1 MSIPLDLWGRGWSRV
16 DVVGESHYTRSIR
29 GLLGADLKADGAE
42 IVTTVQLVPDPQ
54 NKFDRNAVGV
64 WAGSRQLGHLSR
76 DDASRYAPV
85 LSVLV
90 AEGWAPQVPAR
101 IWASQWSDYGDR
113 DGFRASVQLELAE
126 PHMLVPVNAAPSG
139 AHRMLPVGSAI
150 QVTGED
156 RHLDA
161 ILPWLLPEGECWVHV
176 TLHEMTEQ
184 LARSARTVV
193 EVRIDDARVGQLTP
207 KMSGELLAA
216 IRHLGEG
223 GQLAVARA
231 VVKGNRI
238 KAEVVLY
245 AARAHELPDSWLS
258 AAPAATES
266 ATQAPASVMPVTTPS
281 AAMPATVEHGLIPT
295 PPTGIK
301 FVVPPDWPQPPEGWT
316 PPLGWRPDPAWP
328 PAPYGW
334 QWWVPVW
341 N

>member
-1 MSIPLDLWGRGWSRV
+1 MSIPLDLWGCRSSRV
-16 DVVGESHYTRSIR
+16 DVVGESHYARSIR

-42 IVTTVQLVPDPQ
+42 IVTTVQLVPNPD

-85 LSVLV
+85 LSALV
-90 AEGWAPQVPAR
+90 AQGWAPQVPAR

-113 DGFRASVQLELAE
+113 DGFSASVQLELAE
-126 PHMLVPVNAAPSG
+126 PHLLVPVNAAPSA
-139 AHRMLPVGSAI
+139 AHRMLPVGAAI

-156 RHLDA
+156 QYLDA
-161 ILPWLLPEGECWVHV
+161 ILPWLRPEGECWVHV

-184 LARSARTVV
+184 LARSSRTVA

-207 KMSGELLAA
+207 RMSSDLLAV
-216 IRHLGEG
+216 IRHLGES
-223 GQLAVARA
+223 GQLAAARGI
-231 VVKGNRI
+231 VKGNRI

-245 AARAHELPDSWLS
+245 VARAHELPESWL
-258 AAPAATES
+258 AATPAATQNAAQTPAAVTPAS
-266 ATQAPASVMPVTTPS
+266 PSPTVAPA
-281 AAMPATVEHGLIPT
+281 PAEHGPIPP

-316 PPLGWRPDPAWP
+316 PPPGWRPDVAWP

-334 QWWVPVW
+334 QWWSPVW
-341 N
+341 T